1 MSVFRNCEFSF
12 LSISFII
19 SFSLQL
25 MGAYLILWF
34 YSIGLTFTSIS

>member
-1 MSVFRNCEFSF
+1 MSVLRSREFSY

-34 YSIGLTFTSIS
+34 YSIGLSFAEI